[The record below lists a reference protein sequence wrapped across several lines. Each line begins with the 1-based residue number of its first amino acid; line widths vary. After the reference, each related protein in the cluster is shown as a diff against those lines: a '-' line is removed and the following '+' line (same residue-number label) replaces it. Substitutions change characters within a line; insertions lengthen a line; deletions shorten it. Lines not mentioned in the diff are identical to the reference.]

1 MTHPDTAVVIGASIG
16 GLLAARALMKRYTKV
31 TLVDRDLLPESAVGR
46 RGVPQGRQLHILLA
60 RGREAFEE
68 LLPGLSGELAALGA
82 PLIDL
87 HEQVHW
93 YNDGYRMR
101 RAPSS
106 LRAFGISRPLLEHAV
121 RARVA
126 ALPGVSFLPGCEVVG
141 LTAAPGSRRVNG
153 VRVLPR
159 TEGAAES
166 VIGADL
172 VVDAGG
178 RASRTPVWL
187 RELGYECAA
196 EEQVRVGI
204 TYVTRNYRREPHHL
218 DGLFGALAN
227 ATPGLPRTGIVAA
240 QEEGR
245 FAVVLAGVLGEEPP
259 TDDEG
264 LAWYAASLAAPQIG
278 EVVRSAVPLDAPVKM
293 RFPAST
299 RRRYERLRSFPD
311 GYLVVGDALC
321 SFNPV
326 YGQGMTVAALEALLL
341 GDLLGRGGDGLA
353 RRFFR
358 GAAKIIDAPWSI
370 SVGSDL
376 RFPQVEGRRS
386 PRVRFVNAYVNRL
399 HAAATADPVLG
410 AAFLRVLNL
419 IDAPSRLLAPATVL
433 RVLRGASARS
443 SPAASSPAGEAGPGD
458 RDLRASGD

>member
-16 GLLAARALMKRYTKV
+16 GLLAARALTERYAKV
-31 TLVDRDLLPESAVGR
+31 TIVDRDLLPGSAAGR

-101 RAPSS
+101 RAPSP

-126 ALPGVSFLPGCEVVG
+126 ALPGVSFMPECEVVG
-141 LTAAPGSRRVNG
+141 LAAAPGSRRVDG

-159 TEGAAES
+159 TEGATES

-178 RASRTPVWL
+178 RASRTPIWL
-187 RELGYECAA
+187 RELGYECAP

-245 FAVVLAGVLGEEPP
+245 FAVVLAGMLGEEPP

-264 LAWYAASLAAPQIG
+264 LARYAATLAAPQIG

-341 GDLLGRGGDGLA
+341 GDLLGRGDDGLA

-358 GAAKIIDAPWSI
+358 AAAKIIDGPWSI

-399 HAAATADPVLG
+399 HAAATADSVLG

-419 IDAPSRLLAPATVL
+419 IDAPSRLLAPAIVL

-443 SPAASSPAGEAGPGD
+443 SPATSPPVGEAGAGD
-458 RDLRASGD
+458 RDVRASGD